1 MTLGRVYVP
10 PNRTNNNNQFVST
23 SQSYKSNNIYNNSNN
38 NNVIVNGY
46 SDSTSLTNGFRKIE
60 IKVEKKEV
68 SRKKHQDDE
77 AGKRMKL

>member
-10 PNRTNNNNQFVST
+10 PNRTNNNQFVST
-23 SQSYKSNNIYNNSNN
+23 SQSFKSNNIYKNNSNS

-60 IKVEKKEV
+60 IKVEKKDV
-68 SRKKHQDDE
+68 AKKKHDE

>member
-23 SQSYKSNNIYNNSNN
+23 SFKSNNIYNNNNN

-46 SDSTSLTNGFRKIE
+46 SDSSSLTNGFRKIE

-68 SRKKHQDDE
+68 GKNKTDE
-77 AGKRMKL
+77 EGKRMKL

>member
-23 SQSYKSNNIYNNSNN
+23 SQSFKSNNIYGNN

-68 SRKKHQDDE
+68 AKKKHDE

>member
-23 SQSYKSNNIYNNSNN
+23 SFKSNNIYNNNN

-46 SDSTSLTNGFRKIE
+46 SDSSSLTNGFRKIE

-68 SRKKHQDDE
+68 GKKKSDE